1 MLCRCGSRL
10 RQVLS
15 GVQRAGRAPYT
26 GKACGQGVAGAKIA
40 CVTRGWAIWIAG
52 GSRTTRRW
60 EAVAGGI
67 GGRAHL
73 HGVADEACACRSI
86 PPGAWACSAHLAIKR
101 GAHVRAAKGVGLCQ
115 RGTLTTPACI
125 SASASS
131 VTVLRQLASEIK
143 QGLMATICSPNPN
156 PGRRCRRCHS

>member
-1 MLCRCGSRL
+1 MQVREPVEASPFGCAAG
-10 RQVLS
+10 RQGALYGQ
-15 GVQRAGRAPYT
+15 GVRAGR
-26 GKACGQGVAGAKIA
+26 G
-40 CVTRGWAIWIAG
+40 RGEDRVCDEGLWAIWIAG

>member
-1 MLCRCGSRL
+1 M
-10 RQVLS
+10 
-15 GVQRAGRAPYT
+15 AGRTFT
-26 GKACGQGVAGAKIA
+26 GSLTKHVHVGA
-40 CVTRGWAIWIAG
+40 
-52 GSRTTRRW
+52 S
-60 EAVAGGI
+60 
-67 GGRAHL
+67 L
-73 HGVADEACACRSI
+73 LPS
-86 PPGAWACSAHLAIKR
+86 AWACSAHLAIKR